1 VRNNLVFPLILI
13 FTSVAMAQTTAPSRR
28 LPKIPVVNL
37 SIDAKSDQGPLE
49 LWRHTLG
56 HGGVNS
62 NPLSPRVIEG
72 SKALHPR
79 LIRIFIQ
86 EFFNIYPDHGKY
98 DWAKL
103 DAYMD
108 SFAATGAKV
117 VAAITIK
124 PKVLYP
130 QIDQKIWRPNS
141 VEEWQ
146 QVVAALVKRYS
157 IDKPIVT
164 YWEIGNET
172 DIGENGGCPFLITD
186 PADYVQFY
194 KMTIK
199 PILKTFPDAKIGGTA
214 VANAGGQY
222 LPQFIDHCLKEK
234 LRVDFISWHLYSDDP
249 DAHARLV
256 TKYKKL
262 LEPFGQKRPEMLVT
276 EWSKN
281 FDPISVQELAMDP
294 RRAAIIAS
302 SIIAMA
308 DAGLDWSFYY
318 HLADQHVRLYEFR
331 PFFAN
336 PDIMYHHWNE
346 VPHRFGLFGVAGE
359 VRPQYFVYQMLNR
372 MATTR
377 LKATSDVKDI
387 RLLASRDANTISIL
401 AANFSMQESSDQ
413 LAKIRLI
420 NLNPGPIKLTV
431 YRIDRSNS
439 WSNQR
444 LEMTPTESRDIDV
457 KETFSFQV
465 LFPADSV
472 TLILLERPG

>member
-1 VRNNLVFPLILI
+1 MPNKLVLPLLLLLAS
-13 FTSVAMAQTTAPSRR
+13 TAVAQTTAPSRR
-28 LPKIPVVNL
+28 LPRIPIVNL

-56 HGGVNS
+56 QGGVNS

-72 SKALHPR
+72 TKPLHPR
-79 LIRIFIQ
+79 LVRIFLQ

-98 DWAKL
+98 DWSKL
-103 DAYMD
+103 DPYMD

-130 QIDQKIWRPNS
+130 QIDQKIWRPNN
-141 VEEWQ
+141 VQEWQ
-146 QVVAALVKRYS
+146 QVIAALVKRYS

-172 DIGENGGCPFLITD
+172 DIGENGGCPYLITD
-186 PADYVQFY
+186 PAEYVQYY
-194 KMTIK
+194 KMTIE
-199 PILKTFPDAKIGGTA
+199 PILKTFPDAKVGGTA

-234 LRVDFISWHLYSDDP
+234 LRLDFISWHLYSDDP

-262 LEPFGQKRPEMLVT
+262 LESFGAKRPEMLVT

-281 FDPISVQELAMDP
+281 FDAISVQELAVDP

-302 SIIAMA
+302 SIIAMT

-318 HLADQHVRLYEFR
+318 HLTDQHVRLDEFR
-331 PFFAN
+331 PFFKDL
-336 PDIMYHHWNE
+336 DIMYHHWNE
-346 VPHRFGLFGVAGE
+346 VPHRFG
-359 VRPQYFVYQMLNR
+359 
-372 MATTR
+372 
-377 LKATSDVKDI
+377 
-387 RLLASRDANTISIL
+387 
-401 AANFSMQESSDQ
+401 
-413 LAKIRLI
+413 
-420 NLNPGPIKLTV
+420 
-431 YRIDRSNS
+431 
-439 WSNQR
+439 
-444 LEMTPTESRDIDV
+444 
-457 KETFSFQV
+457 
-465 LFPADSV
+465 
-472 TLILLERPG
+472 